1 MDFTDAPHPAKDL
14 LPGMYA
20 LHEETVCRRRTTGGV
35 AWNWNTGLAS
45 PVLAGA
51 ACSH

>member
-1 MDFTDAPHPAKDL
+1 MNITDAPYPAKNL

-20 LHEETVCRRRTTGGV
+20 LHEEAMCRRKAAGGI

-45 PVLAGA
+45 PVLSEKGP
-51 ACSH
+51 C